1 MAPNRLFGWLP
12 VKGPNGFGALR
23 KIDNINTNDN
33 INRDPI
39 KQLPK
44 LSNLFKFLTWPN
56 PT

>member
-44 LSNLFKFLTWPN
+44 LSNLFKFLT
-56 PT
+56 